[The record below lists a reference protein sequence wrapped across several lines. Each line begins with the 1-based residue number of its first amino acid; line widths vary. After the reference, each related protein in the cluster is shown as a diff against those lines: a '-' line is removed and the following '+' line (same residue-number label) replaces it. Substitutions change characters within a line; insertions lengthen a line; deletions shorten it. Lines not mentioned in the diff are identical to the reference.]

1 MMKVHVAAEM
11 LASGEPVVEGM
22 VTGPIHR
29 VTEGDLATV
38 PEGSILAVPEGFD
51 GEFRGDTDR
60 IGGIVDA
67 HEGVTG

>member
-29 VTEGDLATV
+29 VTDGDLAT
-38 PEGSILAVPEGFD
+38 VPEGFD